1 MSTRLNPAALTALAA
16 AALFGATTP
25 LAKVLLGALSPF
37 LLAGLFYLGSGIGL
51 AVTLIG
57 RRASR
62 RLASG
67 GDAEALPTERIAA
80 RDLPWLAGAIAAGGV
95 GGPALLMF
103 GLQATPAASASLLLN
118 LEGVF
123 TAVMA
128 LVCVLLLGLC
138 VSKLGSYSP
147 FLYFQF

>member
-67 GDAEALPTERIAA
+67 GDAEELPT
-80 RDLPWLAGAIAAGGV
+80 
-95 GGPALLMF
+95 
-103 GLQATPAASASLLLN
+103 
-118 LEGVF
+118 
-123 TAVMA
+123 
-128 LVCVLLLGLC
+128 
-138 VSKLGSYSP
+138 
-147 FLYFQF
+147 